1 MGILANTVLNVKRN
15 DIEVILRYLKS
26 ICLKKARLAESK
38 LTEISKKVLKI
49 RNKYVI
55 VFVVKTLLGISNY
68 FRVIIKVS
76 SQGVLTMFI

>member
-1 MGILANTVLNVKRN
+1 M
-15 DIEVILRYLKS
+15 RYLKS